1 MSPDEIRQQIR
12 AAVEHARRLAYERSM
27 QGGYDDSDYD
37 DEYDEYDSEYY
48 GGARQKVREDRTKLG
63 LPRRGKEACKGDGC
77 TEYKRGTYE
86 GKTADAYRAYL
97 KQQKAQGKR
106 LYAEL
111 KPRRSSHPAP
121 ANYAHSPVKYNPRY
135 RKYAVYVKD
144 HDSTEYLK
152 LETNKRNKRGNL
164 RGAVVSGLPAS
175 AARKVASLFN
185 RNEREGV
192 QHLLKGDRQAY
203 EQCVKKIKE
212 GGKLRI
218 MLVELTRGVRRYHNR
233 NANKPRLVQ
242 GSRLVD
248 SYFTYY
254 YLVGVQP
261 LDNPKNYEG
270 RVYKYKSVAHRIPLR
285 LTRASDEAV
294 HSHTSRL
301 AANRAAQLA
310 RGRATAARNRAN
322 RRH

>member
-63 LPRRGKEACKGDGC
+63 LPRRGKEACKGANC
-77 TEYKRGTYE
+77 VEYEYGSNVDKINPKGSKKGRE
-86 GKTADAYRAYL
+86 NYRAYL
-97 KQQKAQGKR
+97 KQQNAQGKQ
-106 LYAEL
+106 LYAQL
-111 KPRRSSHPAP
+111 KPRKSSHPAP
-121 ANYAHSPVKYNPRY
+121 DYAHSPVKYNPRY

-144 HDSTEYLK
+144 QNSTDYLK

-185 RNEREGV
+185 RNERPGV

-203 EQCVKKIKE
+203 EHYAKI
-212 GGKLRI
+212 G
-218 MLVELTRGVRRYHNR
+218 
-233 NANKPRLVQ
+233 
-242 GSRLVD
+242 
-248 SYFTYY
+248 
-254 YLVGVQP
+254 
-261 LDNPKNYEG
+261 
-270 RVYKYKSVAHRIPLR
+270 
-285 LTRASDEAV
+285 
-294 HSHTSRL
+294 
-301 AANRAAQLA
+301 
-310 RGRATAARNRAN
+310 
-322 RRH
+322 